1 MLQKT
6 LRSNLNFESTFD
18 IFKSD
23 ALGCHQ
29 PAVLINCERLFNKF
43 PTLGTCWNSH
53 KIKMKTQKTN
63 INRLFIT
70 TTPPE
75 MWIFETRV
83 VKSGGGTWWTSSSH
97 FFPNLCS
104 FLAQKA
110 FYADF
115 RRFVRFLCYF
125 FKGRRYVS
133 ANSYVICMSI
143 QNRALFNISSTICI
157 ERQICN
163 RSD

>member
-1 MLQKT
+1 MLFLHMLQKT

-63 INRLFIT
+63 INCLFIT
-70 TTPPE
+70 TTPSE
-75 MWIFETRV
+75 MWIIKTRV
-83 VKSGGGTWWTSSSH
+83 AKSGGGTWWTSTSY
-97 FFPNLCS
+97 FFPNLCL
-104 FLAQKA
+104 FLAQEA
-110 FYADF
+110 FFADF
-115 RRFVRFLCYF
+115 RRFLRFFVLFFSEVESTFLLIHTLHLFACLFKTELCL
-125 FKGRRYVS
+125 
-133 ANSYVICMSI
+133 I
-143 QNRALFNISSTICI
+143 
-157 ERQICN
+157 
-163 RSD
+163 

>member
-1 MLQKT
+1 MFFIHVVSAYMLQAT

-53 KIKMKTQKTN
+53 KIKMKTKKTN

-70 TTPPE
+70 TTPPK
-75 MWIFETRV
+75 MWIFKTRV
-83 VKSGGGTWWTSSSH
+83 AKSGGGT
-97 FFPNLCS
+97 L
-104 FLAQKA
+104 
-110 FYADF
+110 
-115 RRFVRFLCYF
+115 
-125 FKGRRYVS
+125 
-133 ANSYVICMSI
+133 
-143 QNRALFNISSTICI
+143 
-157 ERQICN
+157 
-163 RSD
+163 

>member
-1 MLQKT
+1 MLVGFNESLSQKWNGVELEFTFLSVVFIHVVSAYMLQGT

-75 MWIFETRV
+75 M
-83 VKSGGGTWWTSSSH
+83 
-97 FFPNLCS
+97 
-104 FLAQKA
+104 
-110 FYADF
+110 
-115 RRFVRFLCYF
+115 
-125 FKGRRYVS
+125 
-133 ANSYVICMSI
+133 
-143 QNRALFNISSTICI
+143 
-157 ERQICN
+157 
-163 RSD
+163 